1 MNASKEK
8 SIRNL
13 GTYFLVLGFI
23 CACLVAPMNFSGFRI
38 VVPLCVILMCAPRLM
53 YNIKKWASV
62 LLMIS
67 AILTTLALLFFGGM
81 LILISLSRA
90 FGQMDVLDA
99 VFMGVITFI
108 ALLSCYL
115 CYRLFKLLFGTRQSE
130 L

>member
-23 CACLVAPMNFSGFRI
+23 CACLVAPTNFSGFRI
-38 VVPLCVILMCAPRLM
+38 IVPICVILMCAPRLM

-67 AILTTLALLFFGGM
+67 AILTTLALLFFD
-81 LILISLSRA
+81 ILLSCA
-90 FGQMDVLDA
+90 FSPMDVSDA
-99 VFMGVITFI
+99 VIMGVITFI

-115 CYRLFKLLFGTRQSE
+115 CIKLYKLLFVMEQSQ
-130 L
+130 

>member
-8 SIRNL
+8 SIRNI
-13 GTYFLVLGFI
+13 GTFFLVLGFI
-23 CACLVAPMNFSGFRI
+23 CAGLVPMNFSGFRI
-38 VVPLCVILMCAPRLM
+38 VVPICVILMCAPRLM

-67 AILTTLALLFFGGM
+67 AILTTLAWLFFDGFV
-81 LILISLSRA
+81 ILLSCELS
-90 FGQMDVLDA
+90 QMDVSDA

-115 CYRLFKLLFGTRQSE
+115 CYRLFMLLFLTKQS
-130 L
+130 